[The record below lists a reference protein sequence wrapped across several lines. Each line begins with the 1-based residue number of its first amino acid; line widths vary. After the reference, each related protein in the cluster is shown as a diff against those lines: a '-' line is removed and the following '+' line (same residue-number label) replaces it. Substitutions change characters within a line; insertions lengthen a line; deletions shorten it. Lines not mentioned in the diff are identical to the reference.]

1 MLDDAVK
8 QRQAEGGADG
18 VRVLDVAQVLEQ
30 SLASEA
36 TASADAARNTAATPE

>member
-8 QRQAEGGADG
+8 QRQSEGEAEG

-30 SLASEA
+30 SLPSDA
-36 TASADAARNTAATPE
+36 TAAVDASRKAE